1 MEIELTNEKEN
12 PLLKR
17 QEVYFRLK
25 HDDEEREG
33 ASPSREEARSVLIK
47 KLRCSPKHLVIDTM
61 RTEFGKRETVG
72 YAKVYEREDR
82 LRKVEREHIIQRNFS
97 SAAGEEREEGG

>member
-12 PLLKR
+12 PLLRR

-47 KLRCSPKHLVIDTM
+47 KLRCSPKHLVIDKM

-72 YAKVYEREDR
+72 YAKVYEGEDR
-82 LRKVEREHIIQRNFS
+82 LREVEREHIIKRNFGS
-97 SAAGEEREEGG
+97 AGEESEEGG